1 MHKLSKYS
9 LSLVLSVLVGIQFI
23 FMGGCST
30 QQEQP
35 VVEKEVEYSTF
46 SGLREYGRH
55 NGYEVLTPEK
65 LQSCMEMQTS
75 FEQQK
80 SAIKDLQASIVLQKE
95 QIDEQNQEIEQLKQ
109 EIEEEQTQ
117 SLVDKE
123 NYEQH
128 NALLQ
133 NYNQKVTELQE
144 KLVGYNNM
152 LDKYNQMSLS
162 YNSGVTSFNE
172 ECAMD
177 KRIYP
182 LDLKEIAIQH

>member
-1 MHKLSKYS
+1 MQRLSTHSIS
-9 LSLVLSVLVGIQFI
+9 LAMSLLAGVGLVLTS
-23 FMGGCST
+23 GCST

-35 VVEKEVEYSTF
+35 VAEKKVEYSTF
-46 SGLREYGRH
+46 SGLREYGSQ

-80 SAIKDLQASIVLQKE
+80 NALKDLQASIVLQRE
-95 QIDEQNQEIEQLKQ
+95 QIDEQNQEIEQIKQ
-109 EIEEEQTQ
+109 EIEQEQTH
-117 SLVDKE
+117 SLVEKE

-128 NALLQ
+128 NTLLQ
-133 NYNQKVTELQE
+133 QYNQKVADLQE

-152 LDKYNQMSLS
+152 LEKYNQMSLS
-162 YNSGVTSFNE
+162 YNAGVTSFNE
-172 ECAMD
+172 ECAID

-182 LDLKEIAIQH
+182 LDLKEVAVQH